1 MSSLNLN
8 TSLNFT
14 KYTLYSFGRK
24 LKKCRLI
31 YKPFIYL
38 SNGAKGGAEVWVYN
52 SQSPLSVDN
61 DIQYIY
67 AVSKLRS
74 LLYAEEKQDS

>member
-1 MSSLNLN
+1 M
-8 TSLNFT
+8 
-14 KYTLYSFGRK
+14 
-24 LKKCRLI
+24 
-31 YKPFIYL
+31 
-38 SNGAKGGAEVWVYN
+38 GAKGGAEVWVYN

-74 LLYAEEKQDS
+74 LLSAEEKQDS